1 MNLSKYQDIDVDS
14 MGASQLNQLKHSLE
28 CDISWTENSVEED
41 PHLYNTKEVE
51 FILDR
56 YSKLHD
62 LATQRILLLKSNV

>member
-1 MNLSKYQDIDVDS
+1 MNIPKYRDISVES
-14 MGASQLNQLKHSLE
+14 MSVSELNQFKHSLE
-28 CDISWTENSVEED
+28 CDISWMENAVEED
-41 PHLYNTKEVE
+41 SHLYDAKEVE